1 MKNFFIQKN
10 SLLLLLGGIVIIG
23 TTLTCLFT
31 AGNAFIQQPA
41 IATPTVTAPYTPLA
55 ELAQSRPLKACN
67 AKQRHFQMGIAF
79 PQWGS
84 TAYSEKDAKWLTEL
98 PDMRT
103 KTAACWVEMPIL
115 FYQSSLTSMTVTQ
128 GPGTPPV
135 SSFNYGVHLAHALGW
150 HIFVTPLLQVNGA
163 QPWAGAIQLTTYPQ
177 EQQWFESYWQAIKP
191 YAVTAAKAGV
201 EQFAIGT
208 EEEWL
213 QENAP
218 DSLWNGLI
226 AELRSVFPGTL
237 TYDMN
242 WTSLQKPL
250 PAWMRNANLKMI
262 GVSAY
267 LPLVDTPERVD
278 PKQIFDLWKQTVKR
292 ALDDFALALG
302 EPIFLSEI
310 GYRNSADALYRSW
323 EPTSSAPPDPV
334 EQAAACDAALANI
347 IPDPHILGSFFWG
360 WDDVGAFN
368 LNGLQAAAVIHSYY
382 KTLQT

>member
-1 MKNFFIQKN
+1 MNSIQKN
-10 SLLLLLGGIVIIG
+10 SVLLILGVIVIVSAS
-23 TTLTCLFT
+23 LVFLFT
-31 AGNAFIQQPA
+31 AGKALLRPVA
-41 IATPTVTAPYTPLA
+41 VVTPTPKLLYTPLA
-55 ELAQSRPLKACN
+55 ELSDSRPSKPCGS
-67 AKQRHFQMGIAF
+67 KQRDFQMGIAF
-79 PQWGS
+79 PQWGL
-84 TAYSEKDAKWLTEL
+84 TAYGENDTKWLAEL
-98 PDMRT
+98 PDLQT
-103 KTAACWVEMPIL
+103 QTAACWVEMPVL
-115 FYQSSLTSMTVTQ
+115 LYQASLTSTTITQ
-128 GPGTPPV
+128 GPSTPSV
-135 SSFNYGVHLAHALGW
+135 SSFNYGVHLAHALGL

-163 QPWAGAIQLTTYPQ
+163 QPWAGAIQFTTYPQ

-191 YAVTAAKAGV
+191 YAVAAAQAGV
-201 EQFAIGT
+201 EQLALGT
-208 EEEWL
+208 EYEWL

-242 WTSLQKPL
+242 WTSLQKQP

-278 PKQIFDLWKQTVKR
+278 PKQILNLWKQTVKR

-302 EPIFLSEI
+302 EPIFISEI

-323 EPTSSAPPDPV
+323 EPTSSAPPDSV

-360 WDDVGAFN
+360 WDDVGAFS
-368 LNGLQAAAVIHSYY
+368 LNGLQAATVIHTHYES
-382 KTLQT
+382 LQA